1 MDNKNIAG
9 ILAVAAIIVIAVIV
23 TGPNQTSEPTK
34 IQISGSTTVLPIM
47 EECALK
53 YMSIHPDTTI
63 FVAAGG
69 SSAGIKAVRDGVSDI
84 GMASRKLKTEELPGV
99 VVTAIAQD
107 KIAIIVHPDNPM
119 SDITQDT
126 LKRIYSGEITNFVD
140 IGGAD
145 ISIMVVTREAGSGT
159 RSTVEK
165 VLDKEILNTA
175 IVSSSNGVIR
185 TTVAGNEAAIGY
197 ISLGY
202 VDDTVK
208 VLNVDENIGR
218 ELYLI
223 NNEDPAPEI
232 TEFIDF
238 VLSAEGQA
246 IVEEVGF
253 SKV

>member
-1 MDNKNIAG
+1 MDNKNTAG
-9 ILAVAAIIVIAVIV
+9 ILAVVVIIAIAVIV
-23 TGPNQTSEPTK
+23 IGPDQTAESTK
-34 IQISGSTTVLPIM
+34 IQISGSTTVLPII

-53 YMSIHPDTTI
+53 YMIIYPDTTI

-145 ISIMVVTREAGSGT
+145 IPIMVVTREAGSGT